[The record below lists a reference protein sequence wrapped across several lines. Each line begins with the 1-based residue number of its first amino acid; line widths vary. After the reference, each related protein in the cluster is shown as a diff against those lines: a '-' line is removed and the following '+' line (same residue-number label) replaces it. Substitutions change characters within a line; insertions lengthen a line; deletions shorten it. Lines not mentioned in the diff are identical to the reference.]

1 MTMKM
6 EVLFARRGGMKRKVY
21 KINHINNISRRMSVS
36 MNPGDTS
43 VAGRFI
49 SYFKSPVSSNEHA
62 GFIFTY
68 SRRSS

>member
-36 MNPGDTS
+36 MNPCDTS
-43 VAGRFI
+43 VAGRFYL
-49 SYFKSPVSSNEHA
+49 SFNNG
-62 GFIFTY
+62 GFF
-68 SRRSS
+68 